1 MQAYLNYI
9 DDTLLHI
16 SIRITFKN
24 YAIQRYEVSPDG
36 RLIALCGRAGE
47 IYLLTSSTKELI
59 GTLNMNTKCRTVSFT
74 PDNKKLITHGGK
86 L

>member
-1 MQAYLNYI
+1 M
-9 DDTLLHI
+9 
-16 SIRITFKN
+16 
-24 YAIQRYEVSPDG
+24 
-36 RLIALCGRAGE
+36 CGRAGE

-59 GTLNMNTKCRTVSFT
+59 GSLNMNTKCRTVSFT